1 MSIKFTDEI
10 KAFEAA
16 LGQPPPAEYYVLRLF
31 ITGKTPRSSRA
42 IQNIRNICEERLHGR
57 YELEII
63 DIYQHPEQ
71 IEPEQLFVTP
81 TLIKELPLPVRRM
94 IGDLSDKDRV
104 LVALDV
110 IPKETAPPG
119 RGSQDGH

>member
-1 MSIKFTDEI
+1 MTARLKNEI
-10 KAFEAA
+10 EAFEAA
-16 LGQPPPAEYYVLRLF
+16 LGQPSPEEHYVLRLF

-42 IQNIRNICEERLHGR
+42 IQNIRNICEEKLQGR

-63 DIYQHPEQ
+63 DIYQHPER
-71 IEPEQLFVTP
+71 IAPEQLCVTP

-94 IGDLSDKDRV
+94 IGDLSDKHRV

-110 IPKETAPPG
+110 IPKGSAPSASG
-119 RGSQDGH
+119 LHDGD